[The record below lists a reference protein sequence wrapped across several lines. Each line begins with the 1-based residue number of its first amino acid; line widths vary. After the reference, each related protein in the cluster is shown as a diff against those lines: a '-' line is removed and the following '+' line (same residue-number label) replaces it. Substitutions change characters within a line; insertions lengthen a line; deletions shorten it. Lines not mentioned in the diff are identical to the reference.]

1 MRLLARSVP
10 RAFPEL
16 DAFSDAECRIFVR
29 NATASPWRRAM
40 RFAVGVTVIAVLVA
54 VELRLLLP
62 ASNVVPSSALIA
74 WVLVAVLC
82 TIGVGSLVV
91 RDLLLRLAVRRVLGL
106 GAACPQCGYPLTGL
120 PVGADFGVTCPECA
134 RVLDVSVH
142 AAHCARGTDGLLR
155 FLPGPGA
162 QLPKDPWLT
171 RRRVRTV
178 ATWSAAAVAVLLLL
192 GSIPAALWE
201 WRLRGMA
208 SAANDAAASLSPALE
223 LLESTAPAGSKVPG
237 ANAIDAL
244 TEFQALCAPLEG
256 STLVHEMDGWPQ
268 CWWFGASRQPG
279 PGGDRPPLQAL
290 AEVAAQL
297 VPVAR
302 EAGLLDALGRLGD
315 APAIRIAA
323 YPVSGNMLMPQLAA
337 RSDALGKSVHR
348 ASNLAALWLLDAC
361 ARKQPVEAARAFRAI
376 TTLSSV
382 SGMLWPSPHA
392 GQVVGAA
399 QLLEHLGWAFT
410 LPGGDEA
417 LRIVKEAIR
426 RNLACRYTPESLVAL
441 ETRMFQEELV
451 RAFGDPAVLRWR
463 VFPWVRTRAYE
474 NAIGFRWGRGAPVA
488 DDPPALAFEFDREW
502 DASLDALPRVLLLD
516 AQSAPWLAPDSGAAV
531 TLLPPVASTYL
542 AWTHRWS
549 PGLQFARLADFAVA
563 CVPGIEEFRRANG
576 RLPASLAELVPAHLP
591 ALPPKSLGIVYRTVD
606 DPACPLG
613 YQLYSDAFDG
623 SDDGCS
629 PLRDYPIVGWPIA
642 PSHGAGDPGD
652 APDASGASTTPAP
665 GTPPN

>member
-1 MRLLARSVP
+1 MRLIARTVFRS
-10 RAFPEL
+10 FPEL
-16 DAFSDAECRIFVR
+16 DPFSDAECIVFVR
-29 NATASPWRRAM
+29 NATVSVWRRAM
-40 RFAVGVTVIAVLVA
+40 RVAVNIAVTVGLAALEVRLLKDWVTPSFATWRVAVL
-54 VELRLLLP
+54 L
-62 ASNVVPSSALIA
+62 AL
-74 WVLVAVLC
+74 VLC
-82 TIGVGSLVV
+82 TIGISALLM
-91 RDLLLRLAVRRVLGL
+91 RDILLRLAIRRIFGR
-106 GAACPQCGYPLTGL
+106 GASCPQCGYSLGGL
-120 PVGADFGVTCPECA
+120 PVTTDYRVTCPECA
-134 RVLDVSVH
+134 RLTDVSMH
-142 AAHCARGTDGLLR
+142 ATHCARGTDGLLR

-178 ATWSAAAVAVLLLL
+178 ASWSAAAVAVLLLL

-208 SAANDAAASLSPALE
+208 SAANDVAASLPPALE

-244 TEFQALCAPLEG
+244 TEFQALCKPLEG
-256 STLVHEMDGWPQ
+256 SPLVHEMDGWPQ
-268 CWWFGASRQPG
+268 CWWFGASRVPQQG
-279 PGGDRPPLQAL
+279 RNRPPLQVL

-315 APAIRIAA
+315 APAIRIAD
-323 YPVSGNMLMPQLAA
+323 YPVSSNMLMPRLAA
-337 RSDALGKSVHR
+337 RSDALGEAVHR
-348 ASNLAALWLLDAC
+348 ASNLAALWVLDAC
-361 ARKQPVEAARAFRAI
+361 ARVQPVEAARAFRAI

-382 SGMLWPSPHA
+382 SGMLRPSPHS
-392 GQVVGAA
+392 GQVVCAA

-417 LRIVKEAIR
+417 LRIVKEAID
-426 RNLACRYTPESLVAL
+426 RNMACRYTPESRAAL

-463 VFPWVRTRAYE
+463 VFPWVRTSTYE
-474 NAIGFRWGRGAPVA
+474 NAIGFRWGRGAPVV

-502 DASLDALPRVLLLD
+502 EASLDALPRALLLD
-516 AQSAPWLAPDSGAAV
+516 AQSAPWLAPDRAAAV
-531 TLLPPVASTYL
+531 TLLPPVASAYH

-563 CVPGIEEFRRANG
+563 CVPGIEEFRRTNG

-629 PLRDYPIVGWPIA
+629 PLRDYPIVGSPVD
-642 PSHGAGDPGD
+642 PSKGGDP
-652 APDASGASTTPAP
+652 SGATGSGSAGSVPP
-665 GTPPN
+665 GAVAPPN